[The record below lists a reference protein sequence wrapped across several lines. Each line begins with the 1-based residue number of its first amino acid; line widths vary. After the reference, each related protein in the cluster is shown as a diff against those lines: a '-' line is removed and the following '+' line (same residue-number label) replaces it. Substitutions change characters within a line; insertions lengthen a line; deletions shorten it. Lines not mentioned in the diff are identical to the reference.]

1 MKTHSRFTF
10 SAFILSV
17 LVLMWLSLSLISS
30 TEKLFLPVCNNFI
43 AMTFIPFCHHI
54 GGNANTHSPPPAAH
68 YAELVELQSR
78 LENVVKLAG
87 DGTLSWAVRSS
98 EVAMRDLTMEVRLS
112 DLVSK
117 DTFVDK
123 LVSFSYE
130 AKDTARLLQRLS
142 SRVGGAVD
150 TCVFYR
156 PPSGYLSKRLSIE

>member
-1 MKTHSRFTF
+1 MAAFAF
-10 SAFILSV
+10 SVFILSV
-17 LVLMWLSLSLISS
+17 LVLIWLSHKLLSS
-30 TEKLFLPVCNNFI
+30 TEKLLLPLCNNFI
-43 AMTFIPFCHHI
+43 AITFVPFCQRV
-54 GGNANTHSPPPAAH
+54 GGNANTHPPPPPPAH
-68 YAELVELQSR
+68 YTELVELQSR
-78 LENVVKLAG
+78 LENVMDLAG

-123 LVSFSYE
+123 LLSFTHE

-150 TCVFYR
+150 TCVFYLHHL
-156 PPSGYLSKRLSIE
+156 GTYLKAIP